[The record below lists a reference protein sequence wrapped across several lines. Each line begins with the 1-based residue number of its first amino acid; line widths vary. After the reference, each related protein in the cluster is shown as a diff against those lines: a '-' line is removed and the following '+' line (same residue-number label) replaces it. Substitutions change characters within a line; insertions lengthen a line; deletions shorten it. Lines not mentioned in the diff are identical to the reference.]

1 MDQGE
6 GDFSLVKV
14 DIAVKETVLCIRDIL
29 VWDPDLEPAFFASG
43 RQEANKFFF
52 KVMLLN

>member
-6 GDFSLVKV
+6 GDCSLVKV

-29 VWDPDLEPAFFASG
+29 VWDPDPDPAFFVSG
-43 RQEANKFFF
+43 KQEANK
-52 KVMLLN
+52 K